1 MKILVAADAGE
12 HARLAA
18 EALLGAIE
26 GRAGTLSI
34 CLPGGSTPGALYRLL
49 KEPPYSGRM
58 PWSRTHFFLSDE
70 RYVPDVAPESNL
82 RMLRGTLL
90 DHVPL
95 PVSNVHGVDTSL
107 GSLELSADAFDTDI
121 AAFAAARA
129 KAQAPLFDIAVL
141 GVGTDGHTASLFPG
155 SPALAQM
162 ERFAV
167 AVATAS
173 VPPFLP
179 RVSMTLR
186 ALASTRSAL
195 FLARGAEKREIL
207 NAIKSGNS
215 LPARQLSEMTHA
227 TWLLDEALDG

>member
-82 RMLRGTLL
+82 RMLRGLL

-107 GSLELSADAFDTDI
+107 GSLELSADAFGTDI
-121 AAFAAARA
+121 ARRRTA
-129 KAQAPLFDIAVL
+129 KAQAPLSDIAVL
-141 GVGTDGHTASLFPG
+141 GVGTDGHTPASLFPG